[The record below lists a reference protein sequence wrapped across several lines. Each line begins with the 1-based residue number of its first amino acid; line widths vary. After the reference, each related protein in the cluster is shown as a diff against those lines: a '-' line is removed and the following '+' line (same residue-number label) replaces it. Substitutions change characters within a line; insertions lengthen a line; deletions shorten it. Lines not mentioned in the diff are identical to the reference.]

1 MDAYLNKAVGANLSK
16 IEDLPHEDLEGL
28 LERVK
33 ECKELFCEYYFSVEN
48 YAVGVQ
54 KYSHEERKAIKS
66 SIITMHKDIPFARLE
81 NGWVLGRTHI
91 HFSFKS
97 LQDFK
102 LTYEEMANVTWHE
115 SKSLF
120 KTHCSFCSPSGFY
133 VGVDC
138 TRMEAIKNLFA
149 TYPTSRKKWDNKIN
163 QIVGQLND
171 LIKQEFSASKSNA
184 LQELDKDSNGEID
197 LVENDFNKIIIQNQ
211 KQIIEV
217 DRNYVQQFV
226 KISNYIK
233 TKRANT
239 QKIFDSIRLT
249 KNQKELEAKVSLV
262 RNQVH
267 AYEQMVFH
275 SISMVSALLSDDMI
289 TFFEIYEAFDK
300 LGIFNSNWQNEVS
313 IKLDKIGSQ
322 LNALLVSIYQLENSL
337 VRELNNLS
345 YVTSESF
352 GSLHSAMESQ
362 LKGIHSS
369 ISVNNLLSG
378 IQSYQLYRLNQN
390 LLN

>member
-1 MDAYLNKAVGANLSK
+1 MDTYLNKVVGVDLSK
-16 IEDLPHEDLEGL
+16 IEDLPYEQLEGVRDRL
-28 LERVK
+28 K
-33 ECKELFCEYYFSVEN
+33 ECKDLFYDYYFTKEN
-48 YAVGVQ
+48 YAVGVN
-54 KYSHEERKAIKS
+54 KYSEQEKKNVKS
-66 SIITMHKDIPFARLE
+66 MISTMHGDTPFARLE
-81 NGWVLGRTHI
+81 NGWVLGKTHI
-91 HFSFKS
+91 HFCFNSVH
-97 LQDFK
+97 DFK
-102 LTYEEMANVTWHE
+102 LTYQQMANVSWHE
-115 SKSLF
+115 TSTFFSTK
-120 KTHCSFCSPSGFY
+120 CSFCNPDGLY

-138 TRMEAIKNLFA
+138 DRMSAIQNLFEN
-149 TYPTSRKKWDNKIN
+149 YPKSREKWDNKIN
-163 QIVGQLND
+163 QIVSRLDD
-171 LIKQEFSASKSNA
+171 LIKQEFIASKSNA
-184 LQELDKDSNGEID
+184 LTELDKDSNGEID

-211 KQIIEV
+211 KQIIAI

-239 QKIFDSIRLT
+239 QKIFDSIRFT
-249 KNQKELEAKVSLV
+249 KNQKELEAKVSLI

-300 LGIFNSNWQNEVS
+300 LGIYNSNWQNEVS
-313 IKLDKIGSQ
+313 SKLDKIGNQ

-337 VRELNNLS
+337 VSELNNLS

-352 GSLHSAMESQ
+352 GSLQSAMESQ

-390 LLN
+390 LLS